1 MNPMEQNQTDIIN
14 ITPDNFMA
22 EVIESS
28 QQKPVIVD
36 FWAPWCGPCKQL
48 MPILEKAV
56 AATGGKVRLALV
68 NIDENQNIAAQL
80 RVQSV
85 PTVYAFVGG
94 QPVDGFAGA
103 QPESTIKEFVNKLA
117 AQASTDEEKIEE
129 LLTMAEG
136 EFADKNIAQA
146 EGLFSQVLEID
157 DASTAAMAGLIRC
170 RTSAGEF
177 EVAQNIIDA
186 LNDEMKDDKNI
197 MRAMSALSIAKD
209 AAKNA
214 EKLSEYQEN
223 VAANPSD
230 PEALY
235 NLAMAQFGDGREKE
249 AMKNLIESIKIDR
262 TWNDDAARLKLLEIF
277 ESVGNGSANVIE
289 ARRKLSAILFA

>member
-1 MNPMEQNQTDIIN
+1 MNPMEQNQADIIDV
-14 ITPDNFMA
+14 TEDNFMA
-22 EVIESS
+22 EVIEAS

-36 FWAPWCGPCKQL
+36 FWAPWCGPCKQI

-56 AATGGKVRLALV
+56 AATGGKVRLAKV
-68 NIDENQNIAAQL
+68 NIDDNQNIAAQL

-117 AQASTDEEKIEE
+117 AQASTDEEKIDE

-146 EGLFSQVLEID
+146 ETLFSQVLEIN
-157 DASTAAMAGLIRC
+157 DASTEAMAGLIRC
-170 RTSAGEF
+170 RTSVGEL

-186 LNDEMKDDKNI
+186 LDDEMKDDKYI
-197 MRAMSALSIAKD
+197 MRAISALSVAVD

-214 EKLSEYQEN
+214 EKLSEYQDN
-223 VAANPSD
+223 LAANPSS
-230 PEALY
+230 PEAHY

-249 AMKNLIESIKIDR
+249 AMQNLIESIKIDR
-262 TWNDDAARLKLLEIF
+262 SWNDDAARLKLLEIF